1 MFFTKTHKDISKLAA
16 PIIFGELAQMSLHLI
31 DAAMIGA
38 VSYKH
43 LSATSLVINFINIP
57 FIFGIGMTIAV
68 AQLVSLASGKY
79 DKPLVSHYLFNGFII
94 CLITGILISTGL
106 YFSAPLLTHLGQD
119 KEVVALAQPF
129 LKLMSIS
136 ILPMMLFM
144 TLKQFADGLQ
154 FTKVPMI
161 LSIAA
166 LPLNVFINWLLIYG
180 NWGFPRLELVG
191 AGYGTL
197 ISRTFICFAL
207 MLVILYHPIFKKY
220 MAIWR
225 NQWNLKTHSLRQVLK
240 IGIPSSFQ
248 IGMEAGAFAVSGI
261 IIGTISAQA
270 QAAHQIA
277 LSCASFTYMV
287 IMGLSQAGSIKVSYA
302 YATYNWPKIK
312 EYGASTLHIGL
323 IYSLISCTCFIV
335 FRNFLPFLFN
345 DDATVISMAATL
357 LLFAGIFQ
365 ISDAVQA
372 VSSGLLRG
380 IKDVN
385 IPTGLIAVAY
395 WIIGIPL
402 GLLLSF
408 QFNLG
413 AIGIWLGLIAGLTT
427 SAILLSIRF
436 FNRKEMKTLK
446 LPR

>member
-1 MFFTKTHKDISKLAA
+1 MFFTQNHRDVSKLAA
-16 PIIFGELAQMSLHLI
+16 PIILGELAQMSLHLI

-68 AQLVSLASGKY
+68 AQLVSLASGKF

-94 CLITGILISTGL
+94 CLIMGILISAGL

-119 KEVVALAQPF
+119 KEVVELAQPF

-144 TLKQFADGLQ
+144 TLKQFADGLE
-154 FTKVPMI
+154 FTKVPML
-161 LSIAA
+161 LSILA

-197 ISRTFICFAL
+197 ITRTVICIAL
-207 MLVILYHPIFKKY
+207 ILVILFHPLFKKY
-220 MAIWR
+220 MIIWR

-240 IGIPSSFQ
+240 IGVPSSFQ

-261 IIGTISAQA
+261 IIGTIGAQE

-277 LSCASFTYMV
+277 LICASFTYMV
-287 IMGLSQAGSIKVSYA
+287 IMGLSQAGSIKVSFA
-302 YATYNWPKIK
+302 YASNNWRKIK
-312 EYGASTLHIGL
+312 EFGMATLQIGL
-323 IYSLISCTCFIV
+323 LYSIVSCTCFIL
-335 FRNFLPFLFN
+335 FRNQLPVLFN
-345 DDATVISMAATL
+345 DNAQVIGMAATL
-357 LLFAGIFQ
+357 LLFAGFFQ

-372 VSSGLLRG
+372 VISGLLRG

-402 GLLLSF
+402 GLLLAF
-408 QFNLG
+408 HFNLG

-436 FNRKEMKTLK
+436 FKRKEFQQLK
-446 LPR
+446 NTF